1 MALPR
6 TTSSPLFGEGA
17 SSTLRLIFFL
27 MLGGVLMAADRRG
40 HYLQQL
46 RAITHLVVEPLYRV
60 AALPAD
66 AARSVRQ
73 AIADR
78 EALRAENTELKQM
91 LLITQAR
98 LNRMGAV
105 SEQNLRL
112 QSLLEV
118 QRSLGLGVQLAQ
130 LIDVDLDPFRHRV
143 VLNVGSS
150 EGVKVGQAVLDATGV
165 MGQVIEVLPHT
176 SKVMLITDLQHAIPV
191 TVERTGL
198 RTIALGSGTVD
209 KLDLPNIPVSA
220 DIRVGDKLITSG
232 LGGTFPGGFPVG
244 EIVKLETAK
253 GGSFAVGTL
262 KPAAAL
268 DRSGEVLLLRELAE
282 PVGPPAPA
290 PAVGPPSP
298 PPAEKKKP

>member
-1 MALPR
+1 MALSR
-6 TTSSPLFGEGA
+6 NTSSPLFGEGA
-17 SSTLRLIFFL
+17 SSTLRLVFFL

-46 RAITHLVVEPLYRV
+46 RAVSHLVVEPLYRV

-118 QRSLGLGVQLAQ
+118 QRSLGLGVQLAH

-176 SKVMLITDLQHAIPV
+176 SKVMLITDPQHAIPV

-198 RTIALGSGTVD
+198 RTIVLGSGAVD
-209 KLDLPNIPVSA
+209 RLDLPNIPVSA
-220 DIRVGDKLITSG
+220 DIAVGDKLLTSG
-232 LGGTFPGGFPVG
+232 LGGGFPGGFPVG
-244 EIVKLETAK
+244 EIVKLSPDK
-253 GGSFAVGTL
+253 SGMFAVAAL

-298 PPAEKKKP
+298 PPVEKKP

>member
-6 TTSSPLFGEGA
+6 NTSAPLFGEGA

-27 MLGGVLMAADRRG
+27 VLGGVLMAADRRG

-46 RAITHLVVEPLYRV
+46 RALAHLAVEPLYRA

-66 AARSVRQ
+66 AARSVRH

-78 EALRAENTELKQM
+78 EALRAENNELKQM

-118 QRSLGLGVQLAQ
+118 QRSLGLGVQLAH

-176 SKVMLITDLQHAIPV
+176 SKVMLITDPQHAIPV

-198 RTIALGSGTVD
+198 RTIVLGTGAVNR
-209 KLDLPNIPVSA
+209 LDLPNIPVSA
-220 DIRVGDKLITSG
+220 DIAVGDKLLTSG

-244 EIVKLETAK
+244 EIVKLDRDK
-253 GGSFAVGTL
+253 SGMFAVAAL

-290 PAVGPPSP
+290 PAVGPPAP
-298 PPAEKKKP
+298 APAEKKP